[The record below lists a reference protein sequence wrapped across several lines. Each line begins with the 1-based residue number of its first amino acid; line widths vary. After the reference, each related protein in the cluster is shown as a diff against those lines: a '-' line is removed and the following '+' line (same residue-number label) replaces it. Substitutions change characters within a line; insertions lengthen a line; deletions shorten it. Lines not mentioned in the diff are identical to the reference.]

1 MDKLPPYAELMAM
14 SHFSFQMAA
23 SSPQDM
29 VQRAYDL
36 GYSAIALADLCSVA
50 GVVRAHV
57 RAKELGM
64 AFIPA
69 SSFAWS
75 DGWRL
80 VALPQDKL
88 GWGQLCEFITLARG
102 SGQPDALSEGL
113 PRVDK
118 AHVRMPSWQYAAGH
132 LQHCVH
138 LLIPPR
144 LALDETCTAY
154 PHQLSPALSAI
165 AQRITQWCALAGA
178 TPVRIGAVL
187 HQAVDDDWW
196 QHCLWQLERAT
207 QQAVVLVGDARIHVR
222 SSKPLLDVVNAIGL
236 GRSVQQCG
244 DALHANAQMHLR
256 SRLHVSRLVPEHW
269 LSRSVEVAQLCHFS
283 LDHIRYQY
291 PREVVQDAPAHESP
305 AHTLTRLV
313 QEGLCR
319 RYTHTPDK
327 VQAQVSYELAL
338 ITELGYE
345 MYFLTVYDLVRFARS
360 RGILCQGRGSAA
372 NSAVCYALGI
382 TEVDPARS
390 VVLFERFISR
400 ARKEPPD
407 IDVDFEHQR
416 REEVIQYM
424 YSKYGRH
431 RCTIAAT
438 VMTYRPRSALRD
450 VGKALGIEE
459 PLIAAMSK
467 AHPGMYARAVQDEW
481 LDTVLSK
488 LGMAHASAQQRA
500 HWQLWLDLSRDLLGA
515 PRQLGQHSGGF
526 VLTDGPLSQ
535 LVPIENARM
544 PHRSLIQWDKDDLDA
559 VGLLKVDVLAL
570 GMLSAIK
577 RCLAFMSQRY
587 GRAWRMQ
594 DIPSED
600 SATYAMLSRAQSIG
614 VFQVESRAQ
623 MSMLPRLKPTCFYDL
638 VVQVAIVRPGPIQ
651 GGMVHPYLRRRQGL
665 EPVSYPSA
673 ALKEA
678 LGRTLGVPIFQEQVM
693 QIAMLAAGFSADE
706 ADQLRRSMAAWKRK
720 GGVHKFYERIVSGM
734 VAHGHTVAFAEQI
747 FKQIEG
753 FGEYGFPESHAASF
767 ALLVYVS
774 AWMKCHEPACFLAA
788 LLNSLPMGFYG
799 PSQLVQDA
807 QRQGVVV
814 HPVDVLLSDW
824 DCSLCSAP
832 VDTQPAVR
840 LGLCLASGL
849 SASAGLRI
857 VQARDKRVFESIEDL
872 VARAQ
877 LDAGDIKALA
887 NADALQTLAGH
898 RRMQLW
904 QASVAHLHTPLLNG
918 QASDDDINSTWQ
930 AHTHIAPL
938 LLGEQIA
945 QDYNSI
951 GLSLKGHPV
960 ALVRAELSRM
970 RIQTA
975 ETLQRYRNGKL
986 AKACGLVTVRQKPGT
1001 AKGVLFITLEDE
1013 TGVVNVVVW
1022 QSVQTRQRAV
1032 VMHAKLMAVYGVWQ
1046 RDTDPTTGQPGRV
1059 CHLVAQHVVDMTAQ
1073 LQTAT
1078 AQDVHLAPHEFH

>member
-29 VQRAYDL
+29 VQRAHDL
-36 GYSAIALADLCSVA
+36 GYSAIALADMCSVA

-69 SSFAWS
+69 SSFAWP

-80 VALPQDKL
+80 VVLPQNKQ
-88 GWGQLCEFITLARG
+88 GWGQLCTFITLARG
-102 SGQPDALSEGL
+102 GGHFGAQAQGL

-118 AHVRMPSWQYAAGH
+118 AHVRMPSWQHAAGH

-144 LALDETCTAY
+144 LALDHACANA
-154 PHQLSPALSAI
+154 PHHGSPAMTAI
-165 AQRITQWCALAGA
+165 AQRITQWCELAGA
-178 TPVRIGAVL
+178 ACVRIGAVL

-236 GRSVQQCG
+236 GCGVQQCG
-244 DALHANAQMHLR
+244 GALHANAQMHLR
-256 SRLHVSRLVPEHW
+256 SRLHLSRLVPEHW
-269 LSRSVEVAQLCHFS
+269 LARSAEVAQLCQFS

-291 PREVVQDAPAHESP
+291 PREVVQDAPAHENP

-313 QEGLCR
+313 QEGLR
-319 RYTHTPDK
+319 QRYAHTPDK
-327 VQAQVSYELAL
+327 VQAQVSHELAL

-416 REEVIQYM
+416 REEVIQYL

-431 RCTIAAT
+431 RCAIAAT

-450 VGKALGIEE
+450 VGKALGVEE
-459 PLIAAMSK
+459 ALIAAMSK
-467 AHPGMYARAVQDEW
+467 AHPGMYARAVQGEW
-481 LDTVLSK
+481 LDTVLHQ

-515 PRQLGQHSGGF
+515 PRQLGQHTGGF
-526 VLTDGPLSQ
+526 VLTDGPLTQ

-544 PHRSLIQWDKDDLDA
+544 PERSLIQWDKDDLDA

-570 GMLSAIK
+570 GMLSAIN
-577 RCLAFMSQRY
+577 RCLALMSQRH

-600 SATYAMLSRAQSIG
+600 KATYAMLSRAQSIG

-651 GGMVHPYLRRRQGL
+651 GGMVHPFLQRRQGL

-720 GGVHKFYERIVSGM
+720 GGVHQFYERIVSGM

-814 HPVDVLLSDW
+814 YPVDVLLSDW
-824 DCSLCSAP
+824 DCSLCNAP
-832 VDTQPAVR
+832 AGELAGVR
-840 LGLCLASGL
+840 LGLRLVSGL
-849 SASAGLRI
+849 SAAAGLRI
-857 VQARDKRVFESIEDL
+857 VQARDERAFDSIEDL
-872 VARAQ
+872 AARAQ

-887 NADALQTLAGH
+887 NADGLQTLAGH

-904 QASVAHLHTPLLNG
+904 QAGVAHLHTPLLNG
-918 QASDDDINSTWQ
+918 QASDDDARAPWQ
-930 AHTHIAPL
+930 AHTHIAAP

-945 QDYNSI
+945 QDYNST

-975 ETLQRYRNGKL
+975 DTLQRYRSGKL

-1022 QSVQTRQRAV
+1022 QSVQLRQRAV
-1032 VMHAKLMAVYGVWQ
+1032 VIHAKLMAVYGVWQ
-1046 RDTDPTTGQPGRV
+1046 RDKDPATGQPGRV
-1059 CHLVAQHVVDMTAQ
+1059 CHLVAQHVVDMTAL

-1078 AQDVHLAPHEFH
+1078 AQDVHLAPREFH

>member
-1 MDKLPPYAELMAM
+1 M
-14 SHFSFQMAA
+14 
-23 SSPQDM
+23 
-29 VQRAYDL
+29 
-36 GYSAIALADLCSVA
+36 
-50 GVVRAHV
+50 
-57 RAKELGM
+57 
-64 AFIPA
+64 
-69 SSFAWS
+69 
-75 DGWRL
+75 
-80 VALPQDKL
+80 
-88 GWGQLCEFITLARG
+88 ARG
-102 SGQPDALSEGL
+102 SGQSDASSDGL
-113 PRVDK
+113 PRVNK
-118 AHVRMPSWQYAAGH
+118 AHVRMPSWQHAAGH

-144 LALDETCTAY
+144 LALDESCMAH
-154 PHQLSPALSAI
+154 PHQMSPTLAAI
-165 AQRITQWCALAGA
+165 AQRITHWSELAGA

-222 SSKPLLDVVNAIGL
+222 SKKPLLDVVNAIGL
-236 GRSVQQCG
+236 GRSVRQCG

-256 SRLHVSRLVPEHW
+256 TRLHMSRLVPAHW
-269 LSRSVEVAQLCHFS
+269 LRRSVEVAQLCRFS

-305 AHTLTRLV
+305 EQTLTRLV
-313 QEGLCR
+313 QAGLCQ
-319 RYTHTPDK
+319 RYAHTPDN
-327 VQAQVSYELAL
+327 VQAQVNYELAL

-390 VVLFERFISR
+390 LMLFERFISR

-431 RCTIAAT
+431 RCAIAAT

-450 VGKALGIEE
+450 VGKALEVEG

-481 LDTVLSK
+481 LDTVLIK
-488 LGMAHASAQQRA
+488 LGMSHVSAQQRA

-515 PRQLGQHSGGF
+515 PRQLGQHTGGF
-526 VLTDGPLSQ
+526 VLTDGPLAQ

-544 PHRSLIQWDKDDLDA
+544 PNRSLIQWDKDDLDA

-570 GMLSAIK
+570 GMLSAIQ
-577 RCLAFMSQRY
+577 RCLALMSQRH
-587 GRAWRMQ
+587 GREWRIQ

-600 SATYAMLSRAQSIG
+600 KATYAMLSRAQSIG

-623 MSMLPRLKPTCFYDL
+623 MSMLPRLQPKCFYDL

-651 GGMVHPYLRRRQGL
+651 GGMVHPYLQRRQGL
-665 EPVSYPSA
+665 ETVSYPSA

-678 LGRTLGVPIFQEQVM
+678 LERTLGVPIFQEQVM

-720 GGVHKFYERIVSGM
+720 GGVHKFYERIVGGM
-734 VAHGHTVAFAEQI
+734 VAHGHTAAFAEQV

-774 AWMKCHEPACFLAA
+774 AWMKCHEPACFLTA

-814 HPVDVLLSDW
+814 YPVDVLLSDW

-832 VDTQPAVR
+832 AHTLPAVR
-840 LGLCLASGL
+840 LGLRLISGL

-857 VQARDKRVFESIEDL
+857 VQARSDRVFDSVEDL
-872 VARAQ
+872 AARAQ
-877 LDAGDIKALA
+877 LGAGDIKALA

-904 QASVAHLHTPLLNG
+904 QAIVAHLHTPLLNG
-918 QASDDDINSTWQ
+918 QASDDDAHALWQ
-930 AHTHIAPL
+930 AHTHIAPP

-975 ETLQRYRNGKL
+975 VTLQSYSNGKL

-1022 QSVQTRQRAV
+1022 QSLQMRQRTV
-1032 VMHAKLMAVYGVWQ
+1032 VMHAKMMAVYGVWQ
-1046 RDTDPTTGQPGRV
+1046 RDTDPTTGQSGGV
-1059 CHLVAQHVVDMTAQ
+1059 CHLVAHYVEDMTAQ
-1073 LQTAT
+1073 LHNAT